1 MLNSNDI
8 IMLYCLLQLREL
20 RNLQQ
25 QVSKLPVANKCV
37 SCQLRWI
44 LQWPLWSDQTGHS
57 KICRSP
63 KKFLAKMARLFWPVK
78 YNSVRIFAG
87 KFSQTIMT
95 AVNSRSFCG
104 GQNGLTMLAKIFFGK
119 VWIFVATM
127 VNGSSLLMYTEP
139 VSKYE

>member
-95 AVNSRSFCG
+95 VVNSRSFCG
-104 GQNGLTMLAKIFFGK
+104 GQNGLTMLAKIFFWKGLN
-119 VWIFVATM
+119 FCGH
-127 VNGSSLLMYTEP
+127 NGQW
-139 VSKYE
+139 